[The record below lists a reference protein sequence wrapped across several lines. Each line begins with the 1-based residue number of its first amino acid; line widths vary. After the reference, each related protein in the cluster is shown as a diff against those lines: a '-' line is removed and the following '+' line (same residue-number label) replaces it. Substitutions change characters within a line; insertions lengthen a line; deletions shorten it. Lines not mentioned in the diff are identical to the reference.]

1 VLQIDDLLQM
11 LAPSGLTVEV
21 LFDVVGL
28 DLQLV
33 ADVEKERQW
42 HAVLPLRWPAGRT
55 KQAELNRESA
65 AFGIAAAAIDTEQIL
80 VG

>member
-1 VLQIDDLLQM
+1 V
-11 LAPSGLTVEV
+11 GLTVEV

-28 DLQLV
+28 DLQLL
-33 ADVEKERQW
+33 ADVEQERQW
-42 HAVLPLRWPAGRT
+42 HAVSSLRWPAGKT

-65 AFGIAAAAIDTEQIL
+65 AAVGIAAAIDPEQIL